1 MPELNHR
8 PVPPTLDPVVT
19 RSNKRTTFKLLSAA
33 LLATATLGLGSP
45 ALAQDVKAK
54 LGTSLPETHPQT
66 IGARKFAELADKKSN
81 GRIKISVYPGGQL
94 GSDQQM
100 QGGLRGGTLEFTV
113 PSTATLANLVKEF
126 GVIGLPFSF
135 ASEKQADA
143 VLDGPFGQ
151 SLLAKLQEKDMVGL
165 AFWENGFRNF
175 TNRKRAIVKAEDL
188 SGLKV
193 RTMQNNLYIDLF
205 NGLGANAVPMP
216 VNELFTALETKA
228 VDAQENP
235 FTVVYAQKFYDVQ
248 KYLSVTGHAY
258 DALVLVGSK
267 KFWDGLKAE
276 DRNILQAAALEATT
290 FQRQTSRELNAKMRG
305 ELVKVGMQVNDVSD
319 AERRRMREK
328 LQPVIAKHQAAVGED
343 TAKAFFAAIAKA
355 PE

>member
-1 MPELNHR
+1 MNAIKKFALCA
-8 PVPPTLDPVVT
+8 VT
-19 RSNKRTTFKLLSAA
+19 MSLSAIVA
-33 LLATATLGLGSP
+33 
-45 ALAQDVKAK
+45 AQDVKAK

-66 IGARKFAELADKKSN
+66 IGARKFAELADRKSN
-81 GRIKISVYPGGQL
+81 GRIKITVYPSAQL

-100 QGGLRGGTLEFTV
+100 QAALRGGTQEFTV

-143 VLDGPFGQ
+143 VLDGAFGK
-151 SLLAKLQEKDMVGL
+151 SLLDRLPAKDLVGL

-175 TNRKRAIVKAEDL
+175 TNSKRPIVKAEDM

-205 NGLGANAVPMP
+205 NGLGSNAVPMP

-235 FTVVYAQKFYDVQ
+235 FTVVHAQKFYDVQ

-258 DALVLVGSK
+258 DALVLIASK
-267 KFWDGLKAE
+267 KFWDGLSPA
-276 DRNILQAAALEATT
+276 DRAILQSASAEATV
-290 FQRQTSRELNAKMRG
+290 FERQTSRELNTKMRG
-305 ELVKVGMQVNDVSD
+305 ELVKLGMQVNDVSD
-319 AERRRMREK
+319 AERDRMRVK
-328 LQPVIAKHQAAVGED
+328 LAPVIAKHQAVVGED
-343 TAKAFFAAIAKA
+343 TAKEFFAAIAKA
-355 PE
+355 PK

>member
-1 MPELNHR
+1 MHITR
-8 PVPPTLDPVVT
+8 TLI
-19 RSNKRTTFKLLSAA
+19 AA
-33 LLATATLGLGSP
+33 LLGLSLAGS
-45 ALAQDVKAK
+45 LAAQEIKAR
-54 LGTSLPETHPQT
+54 LGTSLPESHPQT
-66 IGARKFAELADKKSN
+66 IGARKFAELAEKKSN
-81 GRIKISVYPGGQL
+81 GRIRISVYPGAQL

-100 QGGLRGGTLEFTV
+100 QNALRGGTQEFTV

-151 SLLAKLQEKDMVGL
+151 GLLARLPEKGLVGL

-175 TNRKRAIVKAEDL
+175 TNSKRPITRADDL
-188 SGLKV
+188 AGLKV
-193 RTMQNNLYIDLF
+193 RTMQNTLYIDLF

-216 VNELFTALETKA
+216 VNELFTALETRA

-235 FTVVYAQKFYDVQ
+235 FTVVHAQKFHDVQ
-248 KYLSVTGHAY
+248 KYLSTTGHAY
-258 DALVLVGSK
+258 DALVLTASR

-276 DRNILQAAALEATT
+276 DRALLQAAAAEATL
-290 FQRQTSRELNAKMRG
+290 FQRQTSRELNARLRA
-305 ELVKVGMQVNDVSD
+305 ELAKLGMEINDVPQ
-319 AERRRMREK
+319 AERQAMRNK
-328 LQPVIAKHQAAVGED
+328 LGPVIAKHQEAVGEE

-355 PE
+355 PR

>member
-1 MPELNHR
+1 MLNFR
-8 PVPPTLDPVVT
+8 KIT
-19 RSNKRTTFKLLSAA
+19 
-33 LLATATLGLGSP
+33 LATLALGFCAIAS
-45 ALAQDVKAK
+45 AQDIKAK

-81 GRIKISVYPGGQL
+81 GRIKITVYPAAQL

-100 QGGLRGGTLEFTV
+100 QGALRGGTQEFTV

-135 ASEKQADA
+135 ATEKQADA

-151 SLLAKLQEKDMVGL
+151 SLLAKLPEKDLVGL
-165 AFWENGFRNF
+165 NFWENGFRNF
-175 TNRKRAIVKAEDL
+175 TNSKRPIVKAEDL
-188 SGLKV
+188 AGLKV

-235 FTVVYAQKFYDVQ
+235 FTVVHAQKFYDVQ
-248 KYLSVTGHAY
+248 KYLSTTGHAY
-258 DALVLVGSK
+258 DALVLIASK
-267 KFWDGLKAE
+267 KFWDSLKPE
-276 DRNILQAAALEATT
+276 DRSLLQAAAAEATV
-290 FQRQTSRELNAKMRG
+290 FERQTSRELNTKMRA
-305 ELVKVGMQVNDVSD
+305 ELIKLGMQVNDVSD
-319 AERRRMREK
+319 AERQHMRDK
-328 LQPVIAKHQAAVGED
+328 LAPVIAKHQAAVGEE
-343 TAKAFFAAIAKA
+343 TAKAFYAAIAKA
-355 PE
+355 PK